1 MLGINAVKE
10 ISGVS
15 YDEKR
20 AELSEHLG
28 ELRTRIIRSA
38 LYVFVGGLVAYN
50 LFAIVFKAISAPITN
65 ALKEI
70 AKHMPPDQ
78 RALAGA
84 YVFHSF
90 TGPFF
95 LHLKLSVIGGLILAV
110 PAITMELWGFVAP
123 ALTPRERR
131 PVLWIAPFS
140 ACLFILGAGLAYWIM
155 PAAVHWF
162 LSYLAEFPNAILLQD
177 PETYVLFVVQMML
190 AFGIVFQLPILMMAL
205 GRFGIIR
212 SRMLIKYWRYITV
225 GITVLA
231 MIVTPSNDPL
241 SMTVMAVPLVLLF
254 FGSIGLVRMVE
265 PKRPDES

>member
-1 MLGINAVKE
+1 LLGLNAVKE
-10 ISGVS
+10 IAGVS
-15 YDEKR
+15 FDEKR

-38 LYVFVGGLVAYN
+38 LYILVAGIVAYN
-50 LFAIVFKAISAPITN
+50 LFGLIFKAISQPIVS
-65 ALKEI
+65 ALHEI
-70 AKHMPPDQ
+70 AQHMPPDQ

-95 LHLKLSVIGGLILAV
+95 LHLKLSLIGGLILAM
-110 PAITMELWGFVAP
+110 PAITLELWGFVAP

-131 PVLWIAPFS
+131 PVIWLAPFS
-140 ACLFILGAGLAYWIM
+140 ACLFILGAGLAFWII
-155 PAAVHWF
+155 PAAVRWF
-162 LSYLAEFPNAILLQD
+162 LSYLSEFPNAILLQD
-177 PETYVLFVVQMML
+177 PEDYILFVVKMML
-190 AFGIVFQLPILMMAL
+190 VFGLVFQLPILMMAL

-212 SRMLIKYWRYITV
+212 SKMLVKYWRYIAV
-225 GITVLA
+225 AIWIVA

-241 SMTVMAVPLVLLF
+241 SMTVMAIPMVLLF

-265 PKRPDES
+265 PKRDDES